1 MRHCVEVELGGKH
14 WSIETG
20 TVAMQANG
28 AVLSRCGETV
38 VLVTA
43 VGSDHIRDVDFLP
56 LNVEYMERTFA
67 AGKIPGGYI
76 KREGRPTEKEIIT
89 SRLIDRPLR
98 PLFPKGYRY
107 DTQVI
112 AMVLSAD
119 GENDPDIVALNG
131 ASAALSISDIP
142 FDGPIAAVRVGRVRG
157 EFVLNPGLRQLK
169 EGDLD
174 LTVVGREGAI
184 LMLEGHAKGL
194 SEETV
199 LEAVFYGYR
208 ALQGLLSAI
217 ASLAQEAGTP
227 KREIPAAAEMEPAL
241 LERIQSDFEPL
252 AEEVLAVA
260 DRHERS
266 RIVSTR
272 IQEIKDALAAENAE
286 QAAAVG
292 HYCEEIYKRAVRRR
306 ICESG
311 RRLDGRKPAEI
322 RPLSSRVGILPR
334 THGSALFTRGET
346 QALVVTTL
354 GTSGDEQRMELLEG
368 EISKRFMLH
377 YNFPP
382 FCVGEVRPLRSPGRR
397 EIGHGVLAER
407 ALASVIPPVEEF
419 PYTIRVVSDIL
430 SSNGSSS
437 MATVC
442 GATLS
447 LMDAGV
453 PISTPVAGIAMGLL
467 KEGETIRILTDIA
480 GEEDHY
486 GDMDLKVARCRDGIR
501 AIQMDIKIPGITK
514 EILGEALSQAKEA
527 CLEVLDHMQGVIAA
541 PRKDLSVYAPR
552 IVTIQ
557 IKPER
562 IKDVIGPGGRTIREI
577 IEKTGVR
584 IDIEDS
590 GKVNIASTDRESA
603 QQAIRLIE
611 SLTQEAEVG
620 KIYQGVVKK
629 ITNYGAFVEI
639 FPGMDGLIHISQ
651 LAKERVE
658 NVSDILSE
666 GDEVWVKIIEV
677 DRQGRIKL
685 SRREALESS
694 ELQELERTQN
704 HRR

>member
-1 MRHCVEVELGGKH
+1 MRHCVEVELAGKH

-43 VGSDHIRDVDFLP
+43 VGSENIRDVDFLP
-56 LNVEYMERTFA
+56 LNVEYLQRTFA

-107 DTQVI
+107 DTQII

-142 FDGPIAAVRVGRVRG
+142 FDGPIAAVRVGRVKG
-157 EFVLNPGLRQLK
+157 QFVLNPGLRQLK

-184 LMLEGHAKGL
+184 LMLEGHARGL

-199 LEAVFYGYR
+199 LEAVFFGYR

-217 ASLAQEAGTP
+217 SSLAQEAGKP
-227 KREIPAAAEMEPAL
+227 KKEIPPAAEIEPAL
-241 LERIQSDFEPL
+241 LQRIQSDFQPL
-252 AEEVLAVA
+252 AEEALGVA
-260 DRHERS
+260 ERHERS
-266 RIVSTR
+266 RIVGTR
-272 IQEIKDALAAENAE
+272 IQEIKEAVAAENAE
-286 QAAAVG
+286 LASAVG

-306 ICESG
+306 ICDSG
-311 RRLDGRKPAEI
+311 RRLDGRTPVDI

-514 EILGEALSQAKEA
+514 EILGAALSQAREA
-527 CLEVLDHMQGVIAA
+527 CLELLDHMEGVIAA

-694 ELQELERTQN
+694 ELREMEHNQN